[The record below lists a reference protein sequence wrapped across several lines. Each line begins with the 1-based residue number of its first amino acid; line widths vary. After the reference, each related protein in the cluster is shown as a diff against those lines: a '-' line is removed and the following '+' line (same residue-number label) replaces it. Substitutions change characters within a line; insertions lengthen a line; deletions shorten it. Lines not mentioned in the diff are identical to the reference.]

1 MKNNLRLVEK
11 VAIIT
16 GSASGL
22 GKTIAL
28 TFAREGAAIVIID
41 INQEEINR
49 TVNEIKALGNK
60 CIGFMCDISKQ
71 AQVEKAVKEIV
82 EKWSS
87 IDILVNNAGGALH
100 TKAKF
105 EEVTEKD
112 WDIVMNVNLK
122 GAFFCCRAVVPFM
135 IKQGGGRIINIS
147 ALAGR
152 ATASL
157 AGIQYTSAKAGI
169 GGLTRHL
176 AKEMGKHNIYV
187 NAVAP
192 GITLSGARFEALWNE
207 KSEEEKSKVLDSIPL
222 GRLGKP
228 EDVANVVL
236 FLASDEAS
244 YITGATID
252 SNGGRWMF

>member
-1 MKNNLRLVEK
+1 MRNGLRLKEK

-16 GSASGL
+16 GSAGGL
-22 GKTIAL
+22 GRTCAL
-28 TFAREGAAIVIID
+28 TLAREGADIVIID
-41 INQEEINR
+41 INQEAINK
-49 TVNEIKALGNK
+49 TVKEVKTLGNR
-60 CIGFMCDISKQ
+60 CMGFVCDISKQ
-71 AQVEKAVKEIV
+71 AQVEETVKKIIEEWGRV
-82 EKWSS
+82 
-87 IDILVNNAGGALH
+87 DILVNNAGGALH

-122 GAFFCCRAVVPFM
+122 GAFFCCKVVVPYM
-135 IKQGGGRIINIS
+135 IKQGRGRIVNIS

-152 ATASL
+152 ASASL

-176 AKEMGKHNIYV
+176 AKEMGKYNIYV

-192 GITLSGARFEALWNE
+192 GITISGARVEALWNT
-207 KSEEEKSKVLDSIPL
+207 KSEEEKKKVLDSIPL
-222 GRLGKP
+222 RRLGKP
-228 EDVANVVL
+228 EDVANVIL

-252 SNGGRWMF
+252 SNGGRWMV

>member
-1 MKNNLRLVEK
+1 MRLSRK

-22 GKTIAL
+22 GKTISLKLASH
-28 TFAREGAAIVIID
+28 GADIVIVD
-41 INQEEINR
+41 INKDA
-49 TVNEIKALGNK
+49 VNESIRDVEKIGHN
-60 CIGFMCDISKQ
+60 CIGFVCDISKQ
-71 AQVEKAVKEIV
+71 DEVRKMARSVIAEFGK
-82 EKWSS
+82 

-112 WDIVMNVNLK
+112 WDIVMDVNLK
-122 GAFFCCRAVVPFM
+122 GAFFCCKEIIPQM
-135 IKQGGGRIINIS
+135 IKQGGGRIVNIS

-157 AGIQYTSAKAGI
+157 AGVQYTSAKAGI

-176 AKEMGKHNIYV
+176 AKEMGKHNIYI

-192 GITLSGARFEALWNE
+192 GITMSGPRVEALWNQ
-207 KSEEEKSKVLDSIPL
+207 KSEQEKKKVLDSIPL
-222 GRLGKP
+222 NRLGKP

-236 FLASDEAS
+236 FLASEEAS

-252 SNGGRWMF
+252 SNGGRWMS

>member
-1 MKNNLRLVEK
+1 MEKEMRLSKK
-11 VAIIT
+11 VAIVT

-22 GKTIAL
+22 GKTISLKLASQ
-28 TFAREGAAIVIID
+28 GADIVIVD
-41 INQEEINR
+41 INKDAVDESIRDVEKIGHN
-49 TVNEIKALGNK
+49 
-60 CIGFMCDISKQ
+60 CIGFVCDISKQ
-71 AQVEKAVKEIV
+71 DEVRNMVRSVITEFGK
-82 EKWSS
+82 

-112 WDIVMNVNLK
+112 WDIVMDVNLK
-122 GAFFCCRAVVPFM
+122 GAFFCCKEIIPHM
-135 IKQGGGRIINIS
+135 IKQGGGRIVNIS

-157 AGIQYTSAKAGI
+157 AGVQYTSAKAGI

-192 GITLSGARFEALWNE
+192 GITMSGSRVEALWNQ
-207 KSEEEKSKVLDSIPL
+207 KSEQEKKKVLDSIPL
-222 GRLGKP
+222 NRLGKP

-236 FLASDEAS
+236 FLASEEAS

-252 SNGGRWMF
+252 SNGGRWMV

>member
-1 MKNNLRLVEK
+1 MKNKARLAEK

-16 GSASGL
+16 GSAGGL
-22 GKTIAL
+22 GKTCAL
-28 TFAREGAAIVIID
+28 TFAREGAVIVIID

-60 CIGFMCDISKQ
+60 CIGFVCDISKQ
-71 AQVEKAVKEIV
+71 TQVEDTVKKIIE
-82 EKWSS
+82 EWGR

-100 TKAKF
+100 TKVKF

-122 GAFFCCRAVVPFM
+122 GTFFCCKAVVPYM
-135 IKQGGGRIINIS
+135 IKQGGGRIVNIS

-176 AKEMGKHNIYV
+176 AKEMGKYNIYV

-192 GITLSGARFEALWNE
+192 GITISGSRVEALWDS
-207 KSEEEKSKVLDSIPL
+207 KSEEEKRRVLDSIPL

-244 YITGATID
+244 YIAGATID
-252 SNGGRWMF
+252 SNGGRWMV

>member
-1 MKNNLRLVEK
+1 MEKKLRLKEK
-11 VAIIT
+11 VTIIT
-16 GSASGL
+16 GSAGGL
-22 GKTIAL
+22 GKTCAQRL
-28 TFAREGAAIVIID
+28 SREGAAVVIID
-41 INQEEINR
+41 INQEEIDR

-60 CIGFMCDISKQ
+60 CIGFMCDISKK
-71 AQVEKAVKEIV
+71 AQVEDTVKKVIEEWGKV
-82 EKWSS
+82 
-87 IDILVNNAGGALH
+87 DILVNNAGGALH

-122 GAFFCCRAVVPFM
+122 GAFFCCKAVVPYM
-135 IKQGGGRIINIS
+135 MKQGGGRIVNVS

-152 ATASL
+152 AAASL

-176 AKEMGKHNIYV
+176 AKEMGKYNIYA

-192 GITLSGARFEALWNE
+192 GITMSGPRVEALWNE
-207 KSEEEKSKVLDSIPL
+207 KSEEEKRKVLSSIPL

-228 EDVANVVL
+228 EDVANVIL
-236 FLASDEAS
+236 FLASEEAS
-244 YITGATID
+244 YITGVTID
-252 SNGGRWMF
+252 SNGGRWMV

>member
-1 MKNNLRLVEK
+1 VENKSRLKEK

-16 GSASGL
+16 GSAGGL

-41 INQEEINR
+41 IKQEEINR

-60 CIGFMCDISKQ
+60 CMGFVCDISKQ
-71 AQVEKAVKEIV
+71 TQVEETIKNIIEEWGRV
-82 EKWSS
+82 
-87 IDILVNNAGGALH
+87 DILVNNAGGALH
-100 TKAKF
+100 TKEKF
-105 EEVTEKD
+105 EEVTEND

-122 GAFFCCRAVVPFM
+122 GAFFCCKAVVPYM
-135 IKQGGGRIINIS
+135 KKQGRGRIVNIS

-152 ATASL
+152 STASL

-176 AKEMGKHNIYV
+176 AKEMGKFNIYV

-192 GITLSGARFEALWNE
+192 GITMSGPRVEALWNE
-207 KSEEEKSKVLDSIPL
+207 KSEEEKRKVLSSIPL

-252 SNGGRWMF
+252 SNGGRWMV